1 MNKTNF
7 NRMTPGA
14 KNVSIRTLHAS
25 QIPLNSH
32 SRKILLLAFM
42 AHVGQAQGLDPATA
56 AGLGAIAAGA
66 AIRVG
71 EWWGKLWIAKQGSN
85 EAKTWLPYAVAL
97 ASIFVLVTILN
108 FVSNYG
114 ERRARQA
121 NRRHALTMASKAQEN
136 AAEERAHQRELAQM
150 QFQQFQITMNAL
162 VAGRDPSVG
171 PMLEGAMRRALPALA
186 AAPQPALLLRN
197 ANANAA
203 AVVPRRSLPLRS
215 LRD

>member
-7 NRMTPGA
+7 DRMTPGA
-14 KNVSIRTLHAS
+14 KNLSIRTLRAS

-32 SRKILLLAFM
+32 SRKILLLAFI
-42 AHVGQAQGLDPATA
+42 AHIGQAQGLDPATA
-56 AGLGAIAAGA
+56 AGLGGMLAGT

-71 EWWGKLWIAKQGSN
+71 EWWGKLWVAQQASK

-114 ERRARQA
+114 ERRSREA
-121 NRRHALTMASKAQEN
+121 NRRHALNMAARAQAN
-136 AAEERAHQRELAQM
+136 AAEERAHQRELAQI
-150 QFQQFQITMNAL
+150 QFQQFQLMMNAWTS
-162 VAGRDPSVG
+162 GRDPSVG
-171 PMLEGAMRRALPALA
+171 PMLYNAEKLALPVLA
-186 AAPQPALLLRN
+186 AAPRPALLLRN

-203 AVVPRRSLPLRS
+203 SVVSPRSLPLRS